1 LWQRELGEAD
11 CQDAKLSVTAVA
23 FDLDGV
29 IVDTEPFWA
38 DAKREVSAEA
48 GGRWSDDAPE
58 AMLGMSGPEW
68 SQYMH
73 DELAVPLPPEEIR
86 QRVVDAMLRRL
97 AEGAPLLPGARE
109 AVEAIGARW
118 PLALASSADRPVIE
132 TVLDVTGLTRFFKVV
147 VASDEVGRGKPAP
160 DVYLAAAKRLG
171 ADPRQMVAIED
182 SPNGMRSAKGA
193 GMAVVAIPNPSSGSD
208 DTVLATADVVLDS
221 VAELTPEVVEQ
232 AAAQR
237 REE

>member
-1 LWQRELGEAD
+1 
-11 CQDAKLSVTAVA
+11 
-23 FDLDGV
+23 V

-38 DAKREVSAEA
+38 DAKREVSTEA
-48 GGRWSDDAPE
+48 GGHWSDKAPE
-58 AMLGMSGPEW
+58 EMLGMSGPEW

-73 DELAVPLPPEEIR
+73 DELGVSLAPEEIR
-86 QRVVDAMLRRL
+86 RRVVDAMLRRL

-132 TVLDVTGLTRFFKVV
+132 TVLEVTGLTRFFKVV
-147 VASDEVGRGKPAP
+147 VASDEAGRGKPAP

-182 SPNGMRSAKGA
+182 SPNGVRAAKAA

-208 DTVLATADVVLDS
+208 EAVLATADVVLGS
-221 VAELTPEVVEQ
+221 VVELTPEVVER
-232 AAAQR
+232 ASAR
-237 REE
+237 TRLKE